1 MDETAPHS
9 VPLADQWR
17 WLSWVLMAIVAV
29 AALAYGSLDAA
40 GPQTEGERVS
50 AIASTIRCPQC
61 RGQSVAESN
70 VPIALDIRADIRSRV
85 AAGESDDEIR
95 QVFIERFG
103 RSIVLN
109 PDSGGF
115 TGLVWIVPVVAAALA
130 LAAITLAFARW
141 RGEASALT
149 TATDEDHS
157 IVAAARRPPQR

>member
-1 MDETAPHS
+1 MAESPS
-9 VPLADQWR
+9 LVGQWR

-29 AALAYGSLDAA
+29 GALAYGAIDQ
-40 GPQTEGERVS
+40 GDPRTEGERVS

-70 VPIALDIRADIRSRV
+70 VPIALDIRADIRNRV

-109 PDSGGF
+109 PDAGGF
-115 TGLVWIVPVVAAALA
+115 AGLVWIVPVVAAALA
-130 LAAITLAFARW
+130 IAAIALAFARW
-141 RGEASALT
+141 RVEAAAIV
-149 TATDEDHS
+149 TATDEDRS
-157 IVAAARRPPQR
+157 IVDAARSASEP